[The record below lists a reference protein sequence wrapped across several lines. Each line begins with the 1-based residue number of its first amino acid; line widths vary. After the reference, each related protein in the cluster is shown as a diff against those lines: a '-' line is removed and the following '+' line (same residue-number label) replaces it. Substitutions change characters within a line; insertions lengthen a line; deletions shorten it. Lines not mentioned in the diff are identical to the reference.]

1 MQTLNGLKAETAIF
15 FNKHWSFATTA
26 PEWQTWDNF
35 LMASVPN
42 YDKGGCYA
50 LFEGETLVYIGKGIS
65 RGDGS
70 YIEHGI
76 SRRMMYHVYCSDKPK
91 GKDQLKLRETWANR
105 NITSCTTIGF
115 DADQTYLA
123 VALEVFLI
131 RKLLPK
137 YNPQV

>member
-15 FNKHWSFATTA
+15 FNKHWGFPTTA
-26 PEWQTWDNF
+26 PEWQTCNNF
-35 LMASVPN
+35 LTTSVPN

-50 LFEGETLVYIGKGIS
+50 LFEGDTLVYIGKGIS
-65 RGDGS
+65 RGTPR
-70 YIEHGI
+70 YVEHGI
-76 SRRMMYHVYCSDKPK
+76 SRRMMKHIYK
-91 GKDQLKLRETWANR
+91 GESQRELTETWVKR
-105 NITSCTTIGF
+105 HITSCATIGF
-115 DADQTYLA
+115 DTDQTYLA